1 MLRLLLPKEKTQL
14 RHEYMRRFAVL
25 FLGVVTIV
33 CLAWGFSLVPTY
45 VLLQAEERVLK
56 ESVRVATDPA
66 LSADRKELKAELQAL
81 SRKLKLLDV
90 PAYQVSRIL
99 QAVTD
104 SQTRAITIASIGFD
118 TVQNP
123 ETKSVDGA
131 LVLSGTAS
139 SRNGLLSFVEA
150 LKSNT
155 DVIAEADVPLS
166 SLIKDADIPFT
177 VTVALVPVALETE

>member
-1 MLRLLLPKEKTQL
+1 MLRLLLPKEKIQL
-14 RHEYMRRFAVL
+14 RREYMRRFAVL

-45 VLLQAEERVLK
+45 VMLQSEERVLK
-56 ESVRVATDPA
+56 EAVRVATDPA
-66 LSADRKELKAELQAL
+66 LSADRKELKTELQAL
-81 SRKLKLLDV
+81 SRRLKLLDV

-104 SQTRAITIASIGFD
+104 SQTRAITISSIGFT
-118 TVQNP
+118 TVQNI
-123 ETKSVDGA
+123 EEKKVEGA

-150 LKSNT
+150 LKANT
-155 DVIAEADVPLS
+155 DVFAEADVPLS

-177 VTVALVPVALETE
+177 VTVSLVPVLLETK